1 MKNSVIKKVIDI
13 AGSQA
18 KLAQVLGCAQSLIS
32 AWLYGKKRVSVSLV
46 PDIVVLSNGA
56 VQAHELRPDLPTV
69 FPPPEAKAHE
79 SIPVGG

>member
-32 AWLYGKKRVSVSLV
+32 AWLYRKKRVSVSRV
-46 PDIVVLSNGA
+46 PDIVVFSNGA

-69 FPPPEAKAHE
+69 FPPPEQN
-79 SIPVGG
+79 P

>member
-18 KLAQVLGCAQSLIS
+18 KLAQVLGCAQSLVS
-32 AWLYGKKRVSVSLV
+32 AWLYGKKRVSVSRV
-46 PDIVVLSNGA
+46 PDIVMFSNGA

-69 FPPPEAKAHE
+69 FPPPEAKT
-79 SIPVGG
+79 PQ

>member
-1 MKNSVIKKVIDI
+1 MKNSVIIKVIEI

-46 PDIVVLSNGA
+46 PDIVIFSNGA
-56 VQAHELRPDLPTV
+56 VQAHELRPDLPKV
-69 FPPPEAKAHE
+69 FPPPETKIHE
-79 SIPVGG
+79 

>member
-1 MKNSVIKKVIDI
+1 MKNSVIKKVIEI

-46 PDIVVLSNGA
+46 PDIVVFSNGT
-56 VQAHELRPDLPTV
+56 VQAHELRPDLPKV
-69 FPPPEAKAHE
+69 FPPPETKIHE
-79 SIPVGG
+79 

>member
-32 AWLYGKKRVSVSLV
+32 AWLCGKKRVSVSRV
-46 PDIVVLSNGA
+46 PNIVVFSNGA

-69 FPPPEAKAHE
+69 FPPPEAKT
-79 SIPVGG
+79 PK